1 MIDLHTHTKYS
12 DGTDDIYQL
21 LSNATKN
28 NIRVLSITDHNSVD
42 SYYEMELFDINDYYD
57 GSIITGCEFTSVYN
71 DTIIEILGYGFD
83 YKEDMRYRRLIFEL
97 KLLDVFEDIK

>member
-42 SYYEMELFDINDYYD
+42 CYYEMDE
-57 GSIITGCEFTSVYN
+57 GSVLYLEARI
-71 DTIIEILGYGFD
+71 
-83 YKEDMRYRRLIFEL
+83 KR
-97 KLLDVFEDIK
+97 LLDDKKL